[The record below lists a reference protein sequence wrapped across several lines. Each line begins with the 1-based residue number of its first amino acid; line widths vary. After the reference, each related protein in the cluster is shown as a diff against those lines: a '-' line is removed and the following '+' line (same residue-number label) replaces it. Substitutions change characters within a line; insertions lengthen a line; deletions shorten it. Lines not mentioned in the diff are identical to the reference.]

1 MVMEELAGLSD
12 KLSVQVYNFAIDR
25 DKAKEH
31 RIDKIPGTLIAGEKD
46 YGIRFYGIPSGY
58 EFAAL
63 LDDIL
68 MVSSRDSGLSEESR
82 EKLVGLKSP
91 LHIQVFVTPT
101 WPYCPAAVRLAHQ
114 LAMESDLVTADM
126 VEAVE
131 FPHLS
136 QRYGVRGVPKTIVN
150 EMTAAE
156 GMLPEEVFLDI
167 VLAAGGALES

>member
-1 MVMEELAGLSD
+1 MAVIQDADKVKIKERLAPLDQPVKLINFTQELECETCRDTRMVMEELAGLSD

-101 WPYCPAAVRLAHQ
+101 
-114 LAMESDLVTADM
+114 
-126 VEAVE
+126 
-131 FPHLS
+131 
-136 QRYGVRGVPKTIVN
+136 
-150 EMTAAE
+150 
-156 GMLPEEVFLDI
+156 
-167 VLAAGGALES
+167 